1 MKRGMIWI
9 RHLISVPHVLWQR
22 QFTDGFVQIQLQQPI
37 WLILLIGL
45 FVAYLF
51 DPVKVIV
58 IGLFTVAGVFS
69 LSWVWVLQ
77 LGHHLH
83 AERKL
88 RYAAKQVGDEME
100 ETIRL
105 WNESWLPALWIRLD
119 DASDFPHY
127 SIRSIRWV
135 GAKGKSEWHHRQI
148 CLQRGV
154 FTLGPWSVVSSDPFG
169 IFLIQRQYRK
179 GQQMVVTPP
188 LARLHADL
196 LPHGHQQGDLRPL
209 NQPMMADSI
218 LSTHAR
224 PYQPGDSLS
233 RIHWRTTARHNSPFV
248 KVFDPEAS
256 SRIWLIP
263 DLDPAVQWG
272 TGLDSSEE
280 TLILLMSALAN
291 DLLRQ
296 HRAVGLFAATHSG
309 CIVLPQRGTAHL
321 MTLLSA
327 LAPLHTT
334 QTVPFADSLAQAAG
348 LITARDLVITA
359 SPSYN
364 QRWIRAL
371 AELTRSRFTSEG
383 WAYHVTKVDGKE
395 SPAGMQ
401 AFASSIGV
409 HLRAIHPSDIQTK
422 LGGFGSIRRWEFIT
436 TGTGKVVVKNAPRQ
450 VEIPGRHKGSG
461 R

>member
-1 MKRGMIWI
+1 MKSGLTWFR
-9 RHLISVPHVLWQR
+9 RLISPPHILWQAKLP
-22 QFTDGFVQIQLQQPI
+22 DGSVRIMMQQPI
-37 WLILLIGL
+37 WLILLIFL
-45 FVAYLF
+45 LVAYCF
-51 DPVKVIV
+51 AQIKVIV
-58 IGLFTVAGVFS
+58 IGLFSVAGVLLLCWWWVKQ
-69 LSWVWVLQ
+69 LSQ
-77 LGHHLH
+77 HLF

-88 RYAAKQVGDEME
+88 RYAAKQVGDEMD

-135 GAKGKSEWHHRQI
+135 GALGKSEWHHRQI

-154 FTLGPWSVVSSDPFG
+154 FTLGPWSVISSDPFG
-169 IFLIQRQYRK
+169 IFLVQREYSK
-179 GQQMVVTPP
+179 GQQMIVTPP
-188 LARLHADL
+188 LAQLHADL
-196 LPHGHQQGDLRPL
+196 LPHGRQQGDLRPL
-209 NQPMMADSI
+209 NQPMMANSI

-224 PYQPGDSLS
+224 PYQPGDPLS
-233 RIHWRTTARHNSPFV
+233 RIHWRTTARHGSPYV
-248 KVFDPEAS
+248 KVFDPEAA

-280 TLILLMSALAN
+280 TLILLMSALAR
-291 DLLRQ
+291 DLLSQ
-296 HRAVGLFAATHSG
+296 QRAVGLFATTHPG
-309 CIVLPQRGTAHL
+309 CIVLPQRGPAHL

-334 QTVPFADSLAQAAG
+334 QTVPFADSLSLAAG
-348 LITARDLVITA
+348 LISARDLVITA
-359 SPSYN
+359 SPSYH
-364 QRWIRAL
+364 QGWIRAL

-383 WAYHVTKVDGKE
+383 WAYHVERSDGKE
-395 SPAGMQ
+395 PPAGMLTY
-401 AFASSIGV
+401 ASGMGV
-409 HLRAIHPSDIQTK
+409 HLRVVHSADIQTK

-450 VEIPGRHKGSG
+450 VELPERRKRAEG
-461 R
+461 